1 MLKINNKDITGV
13 FIGSNSIHRIYLGQD
28 VVWEKY
34 TFPTDGLQH
43 YWNLDET
50 SGTIAYDSIN
60 NKNIRFNDIN
70 ALNNFGKNNT
80 GAFSFNL
87 IYGDSAPLSQNFSSP
102 YNISFWFYVDPSSSL
117 GVSRLINLG
126 TPTQSK
132 YYGIRIYLNNYT
144 FNINFGNG
152 TVESSGGRR
161 SYLLSNAFVKGMWHH
176 VSLNVVSLYD
186 ITLFINGVN
195 TNISYNSGSASSVNY
210 GNKIFSLFRN
220 GTYTET
226 DNVYI
231 DEVGIWNR
239 TLTLEEV
246 QALYNYGNGSF
257 YIKIY
262 LIHYNIIGILMKHL
276 EHHLMIVL
284 II

>member
-50 SGTIAYDSIN
+50 SGTIANNSISYHYITFN
-60 NKNIRFNDIN
+60 NAN

-80 GAFSFNL
+80 GVFSENSN
-87 IYGDSAPLSQNFSSP
+87 YGDSTSLPQNFSSP
-102 YNISFWFYVDPSSSL
+102 YNISFWFYVDPSSNL

-126 TPTQSK
+126 TPTSSK
-132 YYGIRIYLNNYT
+132 YYGISIYLNLNG
-144 FNINFGNG
+144 FFINFGNG
-152 TVESSGGRR
+152 LAENSSGRR
-161 SYLLSNAFVKGMWHH
+161 SYSLNNAFVTGMWHH

-195 TNISYNSGSASSVNY
+195 TNISYESGGATNVNY

-220 GTYTET
+220 AIYTDT

-231 DEVGIWNR
+231 DEVGIWNKP
-239 TLTLEEV
+239 LTLEEV
-246 QALYNYGNGSF
+246 QALYNNGNGKF
-257 YIKIY
+257 Y
-262 LIHYNIIGILMKHL
+262 
-276 EHHLMIVL
+276 E
-284 II
+284 

>member
-50 SGTIAYDSIN
+50 SGITAYDSIN

-70 ALNNFGKNNT
+70 ALNNLGKNNT
-80 GAFSFNL
+80 GAFGVNFN
-87 IYGDSAPLSQNFSSP
+87 YGDSAPLSQNFSSP
-102 YNISFWFYVDPSSSL
+102 YNLSFWFYVDPSSSL

-132 YYGIRIYLNNYT
+132 YYGISIYLNKYT

-152 TVESSGGRR
+152 TAENSSGRR
-161 SYLLSNAFVKGMWHH
+161 SYLLNNAFVKGMWHH

-195 TNISYNSGSASSVNY
+195 TNISYDSGSASYVNY
-210 GNKIFSLFRN
+210 GNNIFSLFRN

-239 TLTLEEV
+239 PLTLEEV

-257 YIKIY
+257 Y
-262 LIHYNIIGILMKHL
+262 
-276 EHHLMIVL
+276 E
-284 II
+284 